1 MIVCTQHN
9 VDTMLKESQ
18 TSRYAVRRTHRRY
31 TAQFKSEMVAAC
43 QQPDI
48 SIAALALQHG
58 MNANVL
64 HRWIREWRQGLHRID
79 ANLCAVAV
87 APAPAPAFIPIEL
100 PVPAPSP
107 GHEQSPDAALAA
119 PADIRIECRRGEM
132 TVNMHWPVSA
142 ATQCIQMLR
151 ELLR

>member
-1 MIVCTQHN
+1 MIYAFNCR
-9 VDTMLKESQ
+9 
-18 TSRYAVRRTHRRY
+18 SREY
-31 TAQFKSEMVAAC
+31 TAQFKAEMVAAC
-43 QQPDI
+43 QQPGI

-87 APAPAPAFIPIEL
+87 ATTPVPAFIPMEL
-100 PVPAPSP
+100 PVPAPSSEHVP
-107 GHEQSPDAALAA
+107 STEAALAP

-132 TVNMHWPVSA
+132 TVNLHWPVSA